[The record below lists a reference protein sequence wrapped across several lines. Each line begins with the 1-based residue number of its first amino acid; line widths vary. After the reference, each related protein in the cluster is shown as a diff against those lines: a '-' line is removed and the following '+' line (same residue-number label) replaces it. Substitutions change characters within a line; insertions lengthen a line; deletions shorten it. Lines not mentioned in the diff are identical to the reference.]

1 MTITIQFIKETS
13 GSSGELRTTDTDSF
27 EKKIRS
33 YTEIPPSGLWAL
45 IAGVSGPKEALVVLS
60 YDSDGNITGYA
71 DKRTR
76 EQVTLLDGP
85 YKF

>member
-33 YTEIPPSGLWAL
+33 YTEIPPSGLRAI
-45 IAGVSGPKEALVVLS
+45 IADVSGPKEALVVLS
-60 YDSDGNITGYA
+60 YDSDGFPMEYVDPETGKQVNII
-71 DKRTR
+71 
-76 EQVTLLDGP
+76 DGP